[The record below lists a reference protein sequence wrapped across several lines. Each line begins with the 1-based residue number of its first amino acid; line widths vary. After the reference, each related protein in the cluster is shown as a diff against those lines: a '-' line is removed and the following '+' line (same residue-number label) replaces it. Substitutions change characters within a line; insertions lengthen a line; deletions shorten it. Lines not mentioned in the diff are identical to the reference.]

1 MQKHFVIYMVV
12 HRPNIE
18 RNSNYY
24 EVRDAV
30 TTAITNVVSNTEIES
45 ELANEEDTVKS
56 ILLNY
61 N

>member
-1 MQKHFVIYMVV
+1 MVV

-30 TTAITNVVSNTEIES
+30 TTAITNVVSNTESES